1 MAPSM
6 SRQRRHNT
14 LEIQTGSTGISQ
26 LAGRAN
32 GPSDPR
38 LIDLVKMLARQA
50 ARDYVEQAR
59 RHAERS
65 RD

>member
-6 SRQRRHNT
+6 SRRRRHNT
-14 LEIQTGSTGISQ
+14 PETQTSSTGGSR
-26 LAGRAN
+26 LAKSTNA
-32 GPSDPR
+32 PSEPR
-38 LIDLVKMLARQA
+38 LIDLVKMLARQS

-59 RHAERS
+59 RDAERS

>member
-1 MAPSM
+1 M
-6 SRQRRHNT
+6 SRRYRHNT
-14 LEIQTGSTGISQ
+14 PEIQTGSTGISQ
-26 LAGRAN
+26 LAGHAN
-32 GPSDPR
+32 APSDPR